1 MRSSLSHISAVWLQ
15 PEGGPALPLRLL
27 WNPLAAH
34 ILKPTRARTPRC
46 LLTWGI
52 TRMDGKGLLT
62 VAGRFAV
69 VILGI
74 GVLGWVWMQ
83 SESPERPPTTKALV
97 GQLQAGDAGDRRTAV
112 QELSKTSAED
122 ATAVLPALVAAL
134 NDREASVRGE
144 AALALGH
151 CLEVALKLRGA
162 GLTDQA
168 RAAITSLLAV
178 LKRDDDLNV
187 RASVAFAVA
196 DLLRELRNAG
206 IKPDQANSDDP
217 IDPRMVAQAFNAAL
231 KRDPAARLVV
241 LPPYQKLGPFEE
253 GAPAVLVAALDDPSR
268 VVRIQALLVISQFSS
283 GVDQAVA
290 VLLKE
295 AEFKDPRHSAERVP
309 DQSSGSPG
317 SREPAS
323 HGGRYSDADQGI
335 EKPECRR
342 EQCGCRASGA
352 PWFRGAIG
360 RAALVAAARAI
371 IHSSPG
377 PAKPSEQRLFSD
389 LASTIVHVLPA
400 EESVAILRE
409 ALSPGH
415 EATQVEATRALGGLR
430 FRGLVAVPCLLHAL
444 QDAGKPASGPVK
456 PEYAYAAIAS
466 LREIAVEAPLSK
478 AMVDD
483 VIEAVSRSLDH
494 PQDWVRSEAA
504 NALGAFA
511 HRASAA
517 LPRLRALSES
527 AKEPLLVRRAAAR
540 AIEEIEAKPRRS

>member
-1 MRSSLSHISAVWLQ
+1 
-15 PEGGPALPLRLL
+15 
-27 WNPLAAH
+27 
-34 ILKPTRARTPRC
+34 
-46 LLTWGI
+46 
-52 TRMDGKGLLT
+52 MDGKGLLT

-295 AEFKDPRHSAERVP
+295 AEFKDPRTQPSEYQINQAVRQAAESLHPTAAVIPMLIKGLRSQNADVSSVAAVLLGRLGSEARSA
-309 DQSSGSPG
+309 
-317 SREPAS
+317 
-323 HGGRYSDADQGI
+323 
-335 EKPECRR
+335 
-342 EQCGCRASGA
+342 A
-352 PWFRGAIG
+352 P
-360 RAALVAAARAI
+360 ALVAAARAI

-430 FRGLVAVPCLLHAL
+430 SRGLVAVPCLLHAL